1 MNKMKFMMVMLLAVM
16 MPMFISC
23 EQPNTPDTPE
33 TPNTPVTPETNETNE
48 KLIIGTW
55 ECYKDIMKIWV
66 GDNLVTDDTITFE
79 PGEYWWRFDTNGTI
93 TFFVKED
100 GEGDQITYRVEG
112 DKLYREDFLEYSTDY
127 YLIHKLTDTEMV
139 IEWTSIEYMVN
150 KYNEILYFTRVK

>member
-1 MNKMKFMMVMLLAVM
+1 MKFMMVMLLAVM

-23 EQPNTPDTPE
+23 EQPDTPDTPE

-66 GDNLVTDDTITFE
+66 GDNLVTDNTTTFE

-127 YLIHKLTDTEMV
+127 YLIHKLTNTEMV
-139 IEWTSIEYMVN
+139 IEWTSIEYIVN